1 MYCTLCGHL
10 LPDDCNYCD
19 NCGSPVQ
26 TSQSQT
32 DHQKTYVSESAS
44 SPKTN
49 HPKKPKSLLILS
61 FITFALLVCCCV
73 FGAIAIHN
81 YDIINENNKMYNDL
95 LDECRKIRP
104 IATFF
109 EDRAVIVT
117 NNSGKKYHKY
127 TCYEFQ
133 GNIWPHSKSYWIY
146 NTEAAR
152 NDGYKPCPIC
162 CK

>member
-1 MYCTLCGHL
+1 MYCELCGHL
-10 LPDDCNYCD
+10 IPDDSKYCD
-19 NCGSPVQ
+19 KCGSPILREKI
-26 TSQSQT
+26 
-32 DHQKTYVSESAS
+32 DPPKMNVSEPVYSQNTS
-44 SPKTN
+44 SPK
-49 HPKKPKSLLILS
+49 KSKSLIILS
-61 FITFALLVCCCV
+61 FVTVALFICCCV
-73 FGAIAIHN
+73 FVGIAIHN
-81 YDIINENNKMYNDL
+81 YNIINENNKMYNDL

>member
-26 TSQSQT
+26 TPQSQT
-32 DHQKTYVSESAS
+32 DHQKTYVSESACP
-44 SPKTN
+44 PKTN
-49 HPKKPKSLLILS
+49 HPKKPKSLIILS
-61 FITFALLVCCCV
+61 LISCTLLIGCCV

-81 YDIINENNKMYNDL
+81 YGVINENNKMYNDL